1 MWIIFALSASII
13 WGLNYTLNAKLLKS
27 VNASS
32 LILGQMLFGSILFF
46 LFTNKEKLFKDVSYA
61 MENKEFLYLFFI
73 TTVFAFIAQLCIY
86 RSISLKNAV
95 LASFI
100 ETCYPLFTLFFSW
113 LLFKDNLCNTPTI
126 VGGMLIFF
134 GIFIISK

>member
-1 MWIIFALSASII
+1 MWIIFALSASIL

-32 LILGQMLFGSILFF
+32 LLLGQMLFGSILFF

-61 MENKEFLYLFFI
+61 TENKEFLYLFFS
-73 TTVFAFIAQLCIY
+73 TTVFALIANFCIF

-95 LASFI
+95 LASLL
-100 ETCYPLFTLFFSW
+100 ETCYPIFTLIFSW
-113 LLFKDNLCNTPTI
+113 LLFKDNLFNTHTI

-134 GIFIISK
+134 GILIISK